1 MSSPG
6 DRTPGDEALNAYVD
20 GALSSAE
27 AAEIARLAVTSAEIA
42 HRIAVLHDLKAGV
55 AAMVEDS
62 TVVAPPLPRKATREG
77 HLPRWGLAA
86 AAMAAAI
93 MLVLSLSW
101 STDVTGEAVATAQ
114 NEPLADYV
122 GMHDAWVEAGNAAPL
137 GRPATEWVE
146 NLMQATGL
154 GLVHTSRH
162 PTSDGGLAQHL
173 AFIGPKG
180 CRLSLFEVSMA
191 GDRAGGLDLS
201 ITDGLLTAR
210 WTAQGYG
217 YALVARNMDRAR
229 FVTIA
234 AAVQDASRERNGVDA
249 QILADLRDARQP
261 CIG

>member
-1 MSSPG
+1 
-6 DRTPGDEALNAYVD
+6 
-20 GALSSAE
+20 
-27 AAEIARLAVTSAEIA
+27 
-42 HRIAVLHDLKAGV
+42 
-55 AAMVEDS
+55 MVEDT
-62 TVVAPPLPRKATREG
+62 TVIVPPVPHSPPRDG
-77 HLPRWGLAA
+77 NFPRWGLAA

-146 NLMQATGL
+146 SLMQATGL
-154 GLVHTSRH
+154 GLVHTSRL

-191 GDRAGGLDLS
+191 GDRAGSLDLS

-210 WTAQGYG
+210 WAGQGYG

-234 AAVQDASRERNGVDA
+234 TAVQDASRNRNGEDA
-249 QILADLRDARQP
+249 QLLAELRDARQP
-261 CIG
+261 CVG